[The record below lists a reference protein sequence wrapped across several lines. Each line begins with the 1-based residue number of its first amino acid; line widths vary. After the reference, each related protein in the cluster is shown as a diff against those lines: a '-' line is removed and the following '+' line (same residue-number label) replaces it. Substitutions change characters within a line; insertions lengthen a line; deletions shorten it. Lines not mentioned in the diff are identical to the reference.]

1 MIDERGNQIGIVST
15 FSARQEA
22 QSLGLDLV
30 EINPNS
36 RPPVCKLM
44 DFGKYKFELK
54 KKEKEA
60 KARQKIVELKQINF
74 RPNTQFHD
82 YSYRLEQAKDFLKEG
97 NKVKSTVTFRGR
109 EMNFLSNGRDIL
121 QKMAVDLEGIAT
133 IETNEMEGKMMYI
146 IFRPV

>member
-1 MIDERGNQIGIVST
+1 
-15 FSARQEA
+15 
-22 QSLGLDLV
+22 
-30 EINPNS
+30 
-36 RPPVCKLM
+36 M

-82 YSYRLEQAKDFLKEG
+82 YSYRLEQAKEFLKEG

-121 QKMAVDLEGIAT
+121 QKMAVDLEGFAT
-133 IETNEMEGKMMYI
+133 VETNEMEGKMMFM